1 MQSSAYRVAEALNHI
16 KKAER
21 ILKHLGILNYKT
33 SGDLYAVSS
42 YCISKIEEYKKV

>member
-1 MQSSAYRVAEALNHI
+1 MQSKAYNVAAALSHI

-21 ILKHLGILNYKT
+21 ILKQLGLLNYKT
-33 SGDLYAVSS
+33 SGNIYSVST